1 MHYTDHILGVEELEI
16 GVTVMVVDSMIGL
29 LCGVWNLQ

>member
-16 GVTVMVVDSMIGL
+16 GVALMVVDSMMAM
-29 LCGVWNLQ
+29 VA